1 MPRPVAVKRP
11 AHTQGSE
18 RRNMPKHVGSDP
30 PPDARGAPLHPP
42 GASFARETPGPRSRG
57 RHCIDTGP
65 QIANFLENKNR
76 PHWPWVCNRR
86 PPSARRSLVHCM

>member
-42 GASFARETPGPRSRG
+42 GGIFRQGNTRAEKPGPSLHRYG
-57 RHCIDTGP
+57 AP
-65 QIANFLENKNR
+65 NR
-76 PHWPWVCNRR
+76 KFFGK
-86 PPSARRSLVHCM
+86 